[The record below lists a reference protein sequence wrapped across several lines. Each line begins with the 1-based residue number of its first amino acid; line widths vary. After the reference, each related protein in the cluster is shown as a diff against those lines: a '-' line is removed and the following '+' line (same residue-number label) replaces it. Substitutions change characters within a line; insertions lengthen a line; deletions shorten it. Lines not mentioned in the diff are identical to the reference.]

1 MTTSPGMQNYIQHI
15 EHLKAAGTRLIEFD
29 CPLCQ
34 QTLQAPALA
43 PGETCDTLTD
53 CPHCSRLFLLITEGE
68 KARGLSLG

>member
-15 EHLKAAGTRLIEFD
+15 ERLTTEGACLIEFD
-29 CPLCQ
+29 CPLCK
-34 QTLQAPALA
+34 TKLKTPALA

-53 CPHCSRLFLLITEGE
+53 CPHCSRMFLLITEAD